1 MNRATAERGCCSCDR
16 LFVSVLCWLSIK
28 QKYERSADSVTICG
42 KMKKQKA
49 KKLTTKKKQ
58 DNIFKRYFIFTV
70 LIVLAC
76 LVILGSV
83 MIVFI
88 ASQWWNEK
96 TDTLTRN
103 AQDIVKIMSD
113 LESRDDMDEETSY
126 ELLSNTLL
134 ITSKAT
140 MSDYFVVDTKGNIR
154 VCKDMDKLD
163 KVSQCSEHG
172 SMVIPEQYMTR
183 ALKNGFADYATNDT
197 FGLGKFVVAV
207 PSETGNKNHAVVF
220 AVEDAI
226 TGLLPY
232 ILNILLVFSLTM
244 FILAILCF
252 IIIYV
257 FSKGLTD
264 PLYEMQEVTR
274 HFAKGEFD
282 HRANENYRR
291 GYLSD
296 FAKSLNKM
304 ADELAADEEAQRSFV
319 ANVSHELKTPMTT
332 IGGFIDG
339 ILDGTIPPEQQKKYL
354 TIVSSEIRRLSRTVV
369 SMLNL
374 SKIEAGEVS
383 LAPVKYN
390 IDKQIFDTLLSFE
403 KQINDKNIIVE
414 GFENMNGVTVN
425 ADKDL
430 LQQVVYNLF
439 DNAVKFT
446 PENGVISVSAKNE
459 EGKTVVSI
467 KNTGTG
473 VSDEEISRIF
483 ERFYKVDKSRS
494 YDVKGVGLG
503 LYIVKTII
511 NMHDGEIT
519 ARSENGK
526 YIEFCFEIPD

>member
-1 MNRATAERGCCSCDR
+1 
-16 LFVSVLCWLSIK
+16 
-28 QKYERSADSVTICG
+28 
-42 KMKKQKA
+42 MKKQKKLSE
-49 KKLTTKKKQ
+49 KKRQ
-58 DNIFKRYFIFTV
+58 NSIFRRYFLFTV
-70 LIVLAC
+70 SVVIAC
-76 LVILGSV
+76 LVVLGAA

-88 ASQWWNEK
+88 AAQWWNEK
-96 TDTLTRN
+96 TETLTRN
-103 AQDIVKIMSD
+103 AQDIVRIMSE
-113 LESRDDMDEETSY
+113 LEDKDYADEETSY
-126 ELLSNTLL
+126 ELLSNTLS
-134 ITSKAT
+134 IMSKAT
-140 MSDYFVVDTKGNIR
+140 MSDYFIVDSEGHVRI
-154 VCKDMDKLD
+154 CKDMDEYN
-163 KVSQCSEHG
+163 KVSECSEHG
-172 SMVIPEQYMTR
+172 NMTIPENYMTR
-183 ALKNGFADYATNDT
+183 ALKNGFADYATDDV

-207 PSETGNKNHAVVF
+207 PSVEGSKQQVVVF

-232 ILNILLVFSLTM
+232 VLNVMLVFTLMT
-244 FILAILCF
+244 LVLLILCF

-257 FSKGLTD
+257 FTKGLTD
-264 PLYEMQEVTR
+264 PLYEMQEVTK
-274 HFAKGEFD
+274 HFAKGEFE
-282 HRANENYRR
+282 HRANENYRK

-304 ADELAADEEAQRSFV
+304 ADELAADEEAQKSFV

-339 ILDGTIPPEQQKKYL
+339 ILDGTIPPEQQKSYL
-354 TIVSSEIRRLSRTVV
+354 VIVSNEIKRLSRTVV

-383 LAPVKYN
+383 IAPVRY
-390 IDKQIFDTLLSFE
+390 DVSKQIFDTLLSFE
-403 KQINDKNIIVE
+403 KQINDKNINVE
-414 GFENMNGVTVN
+414 GFENMGSVTIN

-430 LQQVVYNLF
+430 IQQVIYNLF

-446 PENGVISVSAKNE
+446 PENGVISISAKNE
-459 EGKTVVSI
+459 DEKTVVRI
-467 KNTGTG
+467 RNTGTG

-494 YDVKGVGLG
+494 YDIKGVGLG

>member
-1 MNRATAERGCCSCDR
+1 M
-16 LFVSVLCWLSIK
+16 
-28 QKYERSADSVTICG
+28 
-42 KMKKQKA
+42 MKKQKKLSA
-49 KKLTTKKKQ
+49 KNRQ
-58 DNIFKRYFIFTV
+58 NSIFRQYFLFTV
-70 LIVLAC
+70 LIVVGC
-76 LVILGSV
+76 LVVLGSA
-83 MIVFI
+83 MIIFI
-88 ASQWWNEK
+88 SAQWWNEK
-96 TDTLTRN
+96 TETLTRN
-103 AQDIVKIMSD
+103 AQDIVHIMTELKD
-113 LESRDDMDEETSY
+113 RDYADEKTSY
-126 ELLSNTLL
+126 ELLSNTLS
-134 ITSKAT
+134 IMSKAT
-140 MSDYFVVDTKGNIR
+140 MSDYFIVDSKGVVRI
-154 VCKDMDKLD
+154 CKDMDEYGGA
-163 KVSQCSEHG
+163 SECAEHG
-172 SMVIPEQYMTR
+172 AMVIPEQYMTR
-183 ALKNGFADYATNDT
+183 ALKNGFADYATDDV

-207 PSETGNKNHAVVF
+207 PADLEKNGQMVVF

-232 ILNILLVFSLTM
+232 VLNIMLVFSLMT
-244 FILAILCF
+244 LVLLILCF

-257 FSKGLTD
+257 LSKGLTD
-264 PLYEMQEVTR
+264 PIYEMQEVTK
-274 HFAKGEFD
+274 HFAKGEFE
-282 HRANENYRR
+282 HRANENYRK

-339 ILDGTIPPEQQKKYL
+339 ILDGTIPPEQQKSYL
-354 TIVSSEIRRLSRTVV
+354 MIVSNEIRRLSRTVV

-383 LAPVKYN
+383 IAPVRY
-390 IDKQIFDTLLSFE
+390 DVGKQIFDTLLSFE
-403 KQINDKNIIVE
+403 KQINDKNINVE
-414 GFENMNGVTVN
+414 GFEDMGSVTIN

-430 LQQVVYNLF
+430 IQQVIYNLV

-446 PENGVISVSAKNE
+446 PENGVISISAKNE
-459 EGKTVVSI
+459 EEKTVVSI
-467 KNTGTG
+467 KNTGAG

-503 LYIVKTII
+503 LYIVKTIV
-511 NMHDGEIT
+511 NMHNGEIT

>member
-1 MNRATAERGCCSCDR
+1 
-16 LFVSVLCWLSIK
+16 
-28 QKYERSADSVTICG
+28 
-42 KMKKQKA
+42 MKKQKKFSV
-49 KKLTTKKKQ
+49 KKRQ
-58 DNIFKRYFIFTV
+58 NSIFKRYFLFTV
-70 LIVLAC
+70 MIVVVC
-76 LVILGSV
+76 LVILGTA

-88 ASQWWNEK
+88 AGQWWNEK
-96 TDTLTRN
+96 TETLTRN
-103 AQDIVKIMSD
+103 AQDIVHIMNE
-113 LESRDDMDEETSY
+113 LESRDYADEETSY
-126 ELLSNTLL
+126 ELLSNTLS
-134 ITSKAT
+134 IMSKAT
-140 MSDYFVVDTKGNIR
+140 MSDYFIVDSDGHVRI
-154 VCKDMDKLD
+154 CKDMDGYNG
-163 KVSQCSEHG
+163 VSECSEHAN
-172 SMVIPEQYMTR
+172 MVIPEQYMTR
-183 ALKNGFADYATNDT
+183 ALKNGFADYATDDV

-207 PSETGNKNHAVVF
+207 PTETGKQSQAVVF

-232 ILNILLVFSLTM
+232 VLNTMVVFSLT
-244 FILAILCF
+244 ILVLLVLCF

-257 FSKGLTD
+257 FTKGLTD

-274 HFAKGEFD
+274 HFAKGEFE
-282 HRANENYRR
+282 HRANENYRK

-304 ADELAADEEAQRSFV
+304 ADELAADEEAQKSFV

-339 ILDGTIPPEQQKKYL
+339 ILDGTIPPEQQKSYL
-354 TIVSSEIRRLSRTVV
+354 TIVSNEIKRLSRTVV

-383 LAPVKYN
+383 IAPVKYD
-390 IDKQIFDTLLSFE
+390 ISKQIFGTLLSFE
-403 KQINDKNIIVE
+403 KQINDKNISIE
-414 GFENMNGVTVN
+414 GFEEMGSVTVN

-430 LQQVVYNLF
+430 IQQVIYNLV

-446 PENGVISVSAKNE
+446 PENGVISISAENKDE
-459 EGKTVVSI
+459 KTVVSI

-494 YDVKGVGLG
+494 FDVKGVGLG

-526 YIEFCFEIPD
+526 YIEFSFEIPD

>member
-1 MNRATAERGCCSCDR
+1 
-16 LFVSVLCWLSIK
+16 
-28 QKYERSADSVTICG
+28 
-42 KMKKQKA
+42 MKKQKKLSV
-49 KKLTTKKKQ
+49 KKRQ
-58 DNIFKRYFIFTV
+58 NSIFKRYFLFTV
-70 LIVLAC
+70 LIVVGC
-76 LVILGSV
+76 LVVLGSA

-88 ASQWWNEK
+88 SAQWWNEK
-96 TDTLTRN
+96 TETLTRN
-103 AQDIVKIMSD
+103 AQDIVHIMSELKD
-113 LESRDDMDEETSY
+113 RNYADEKTSY
-126 ELLSNTLL
+126 ELLSNTLS
-134 ITSKAT
+134 IMSKAT
-140 MSDYFVVDTKGNIR
+140 LSDYFIVDGKGNVRI
-154 VCKDMDKLD
+154 CKDMDEYGG
-163 KVSQCSEHG
+163 VSKCTEHG
-172 SMVIPEQYMTR
+172 NTVIPEQYMTR
-183 ALKNGFADYATNDT
+183 ALKNGFADYATDDV

-207 PSETGNKNHAVVF
+207 PAETQNNGQVVVF

-232 ILNILLVFSLTM
+232 VLNIMLVFALMTLVLLV
-244 FILAILCF
+244 LCF

-264 PLYEMQEVTR
+264 PIYEMQEVTR
-274 HFAKGEFD
+274 HFAKGEFE
-282 HRANENYRR
+282 HRANENYRK

-304 ADELAADEEAQRSFV
+304 ADELAADEEAQKSFV

-339 ILDGTIPPEQQKKYL
+339 ILDGTIPPEQQKSYL
-354 TIVSSEIRRLSRTVV
+354 TIVSNEIRRLSRTVV

-383 LAPVKYN
+383 IAPVKYD
-390 IDKQIFDTLLSFE
+390 IGKQIFDTLLSFE
-403 KQINDKNIIVE
+403 KKINDKNISVE
-414 GFENMNGVTVN
+414 GFEDMGSVTVN

-430 LQQVVYNLF
+430 IQQVIYNLF

-446 PENGVISVSAKNE
+446 PDNGVISVSAKNE
-459 EGKTVVSI
+459 DEKTVVSI
-467 KNTGTG
+467 RNTGTG
-473 VSDEEISRIF
+473 ISDEEISRIF

>member
-1 MNRATAERGCCSCDR
+1 M
-16 LFVSVLCWLSIK
+16 
-28 QKYERSADSVTICG
+28 
-42 KMKKQKA
+42 
-49 KKLTTKKKQ
+49 
-58 DNIFKRYFIFTV
+58 
-70 LIVLAC
+70 IVVVC
-76 LVILGSV
+76 LVVLGTA

-88 ASQWWNEK
+88 AGQWWNEK
-96 TDTLTRN
+96 TETLTRN
-103 AQDIVKIMSD
+103 AQDIVHIMTE
-113 LESRDDMDEETSY
+113 LEEKDYADAETSY

-134 ITSKAT
+134 IVSKAT
-140 MSDYFVVDTKGNIR
+140 MSDYFIVDSDGR
-154 VCKDMDKLD
+154 VRICKDMSEYNG
-163 KVSQCSEHG
+163 VSECSEHAN
-172 SMVIPEQYMTR
+172 MVIPEQYMTR
-183 ALKNGFADYATNDT
+183 ALKNGFSDYATDDV

-207 PSETGNKNHAVVF
+207 PTETGNQSQAVVF

-232 ILNILLVFSLTM
+232 VLNTMMVFSLT
-244 FILAILCF
+244 ILVLLVLCF

-257 FSKGLTD
+257 FTKGLTD

-274 HFAKGEFD
+274 HFAKGEFE
-282 HRANENYRR
+282 HRANENYRK

-339 ILDGTIPPEQQKKYL
+339 ILDGTIPPEQQKGYL
-354 TIVSSEIRRLSRTVV
+354 TIVSNEIKRLSRTVV

-383 LAPVKYN
+383 IAPVKYD
-390 IDKQIFDTLLSFE
+390 IGKQIFDTLLSFE
-403 KQINDKNIIVE
+403 KQINDKNISVE
-414 GFENMNGVTVN
+414 GFEDMGSVPIN

-430 LQQVVYNLF
+430 IQQVIYNLF

-446 PENGVISVSAKNE
+446 PENGVISVHAQNE
-459 EGKTVVSI
+459 DGKTVVSI
-467 KNTGTG
+467 RNTGTG

>member
-1 MNRATAERGCCSCDR
+1 M
-16 LFVSVLCWLSIK
+16 
-28 QKYERSADSVTICG
+28 
-42 KMKKQKA
+42 MKKQKKLSA
-49 KKLTTKKKQ
+49 KNRQ
-58 DNIFKRYFIFTV
+58 NSIFRQYFLFTV
-70 LIVLAC
+70 LIVVGC
-76 LVILGSV
+76 LVVLGSA
-83 MIVFI
+83 MIIFI
-88 ASQWWNEK
+88 SAQWWNEK
-96 TDTLTRN
+96 TETLTRN
-103 AQDIVKIMSD
+103 AQDIVHIMTELKD
-113 LESRDDMDEETSY
+113 RDYADEKTSY
-126 ELLSNTLL
+126 ELLSNTLS
-134 ITSKAT
+134 IMSKAT
-140 MSDYFVVDTKGNIR
+140 MSDYFIVDSNGVVRI
-154 VCKDMDKLD
+154 CKDMDEYGGASK
-163 KVSQCSEHG
+163 CAEHG
-172 SMVIPEQYMTR
+172 AMVIPEQYMTR
-183 ALKNGFADYATNDT
+183 ALKNGFADYATDDV

-207 PSETGNKNHAVVF
+207 PADMEKNGQMVVF

-232 ILNILLVFSLTM
+232 VLNIMLVFSLMT
-244 FILAILCF
+244 LVLLVLCF

-257 FSKGLTD
+257 LSKGLTD
-264 PLYEMQEVTR
+264 PIYEMQEVTK
-274 HFAKGEFD
+274 HFAKGEFE
-282 HRANENYRR
+282 HRANENYRK

-339 ILDGTIPPEQQKKYL
+339 ILDGTIPPEQQKSYL
-354 TIVSSEIRRLSRTVV
+354 MIVSNEIRRLSRTVV

-383 LAPVKYN
+383 IAPVRY
-390 IDKQIFDTLLSFE
+390 DVGKQIFDTLLSFE
-403 KQINDKNIIVE
+403 KQINDKNINVE
-414 GFENMNGVTVN
+414 GFEDMGSVTIN

-430 LQQVVYNLF
+430 IQQVIYNLV

-446 PENGVISVSAKNE
+446 PENGVISISAKNE
-459 EGKTVVSI
+459 EEKTVVSI
-467 KNTGTG
+467 KNTGAG

-503 LYIVKTII
+503 LYIVKTIV
-511 NMHDGEIT
+511 NMHNGEIT

>member
-1 MNRATAERGCCSCDR
+1 M
-16 LFVSVLCWLSIK
+16 
-28 QKYERSADSVTICG
+28 
-42 KMKKQKA
+42 
-49 KKLTTKKKQ
+49 
-58 DNIFKRYFIFTV
+58 
-70 LIVLAC
+70 IVVVC
-76 LVILGSV
+76 LVVLGMA

-88 ASQWWNEK
+88 AGQWWNEK
-96 TDTLTRN
+96 TETLTRN
-103 AQDIVKIMSD
+103 AQDIVHIMTE
-113 LESRDDMDEETSY
+113 LENRDYADEATSY
-126 ELLSNTLL
+126 ELLSNTLS
-134 ITSKAT
+134 IMSKAT
-140 MSDYFVVDTKGNIR
+140 MSDYFIVDSDGR
-154 VCKDMDKLD
+154 VRICKDMDEYNGA
-163 KVSQCSEHG
+163 SECLEHAN
-172 SMVIPEQYMTR
+172 MVIPEQYMTR
-183 ALKNGFADYATNDT
+183 ALKNGFADYATDDV

-207 PSETGNKNHAVVF
+207 PTETGNQSQAVVF

-232 ILNILLVFSLTM
+232 VLNTMMVFGLTILVLL
-244 FILAILCF
+244 ILCF

-264 PLYEMQEVTR
+264 PIYEMQEVTR
-274 HFAKGEFD
+274 HFAKGEFE
-282 HRANENYRR
+282 HRANENYSK

-304 ADELAADEEAQRSFV
+304 ADELAADEEAQKSFV

-339 ILDGTIPPEQQKKYL
+339 ILDGTIPPEQQKSYL
-354 TIVSSEIRRLSRTVV
+354 TIVSNEIKRLSRTVV

-383 LAPVKYN
+383 IAPVKYD
-390 IDKQIFDTLLSFE
+390 ISKQIFGTLLSFE
-403 KQINDKNIIVE
+403 KQINGKNISVE
-414 GFENMNGVTVN
+414 GFEQMGSVTVN

-430 LQQVVYNLF
+430 IQQVIYNLV

-446 PENGVISVSAKNE
+446 PENGIISISAENTDE
-459 EGKTVVSI
+459 KTVVSI

-494 YDVKGVGLG
+494 FDVKGVGLG

-526 YIEFCFEIPD
+526 YIEFSFEIPD

>member
-1 MNRATAERGCCSCDR
+1 M
-16 LFVSVLCWLSIK
+16 
-28 QKYERSADSVTICG
+28 
-42 KMKKQKA
+42 MKKQKKLSA
-49 KKLTTKKKQ
+49 KNRQ
-58 DNIFKRYFIFTV
+58 DSIFRQYFLFTV
-70 LIVLAC
+70 LIVVGC
-76 LVILGSV
+76 LVVLGSA
-83 MIVFI
+83 MIIFI
-88 ASQWWNEK
+88 SAQWWNEK
-96 TDTLTRN
+96 TETLTRN
-103 AQDIVKIMSD
+103 AQDIVHIMTELKD
-113 LESRDDMDEETSY
+113 RDYADEKTSY
-126 ELLSNTLL
+126 ELLSNTLS
-134 ITSKAT
+134 IMSKAT
-140 MSDYFVVDTKGNIR
+140 MSDYFIVDSKGVVRI
-154 VCKDMDKLD
+154 CKDMDEYGGASK
-163 KVSQCSEHG
+163 CAEHG
-172 SMVIPEQYMTR
+172 AMVIPEQYMTR
-183 ALKNGFADYATNDT
+183 ALKNGFADYATDDV

-207 PSETGNKNHAVVF
+207 PADLEKNGQMVVF

-232 ILNILLVFSLTM
+232 VLNIMLVFSLMT
-244 FILAILCF
+244 LVLLVLCF

-257 FSKGLTD
+257 LSKGLTD
-264 PLYEMQEVTR
+264 PIYEMQEVTK
-274 HFAKGEFD
+274 HFAKGEFE
-282 HRANENYRR
+282 HRANENYRK

-339 ILDGTIPPEQQKKYL
+339 ILDGTIPPEQQRSYL
-354 TIVSSEIRRLSRTVV
+354 MIVSNEIRRLSRTVV

-383 LAPVKYN
+383 IAPVRY
-390 IDKQIFDTLLSFE
+390 DVGKQIFDTLLSFE
-403 KQINDKNIIVE
+403 KQINDKNINVE
-414 GFENMNGVTVN
+414 GFEDMGSVTIN

-430 LQQVVYNLF
+430 IQQVIYNLV

-446 PENGVISVSAKNE
+446 PENGVISISAKNE
-459 EGKTVVSI
+459 EEKTVVSI
-467 KNTGTG
+467 KNTGAG

-503 LYIVKTII
+503 LYIVKTIV
-511 NMHDGEIT
+511 NMHNGEIT

>member
-1 MNRATAERGCCSCDR
+1 M
-16 LFVSVLCWLSIK
+16 
-28 QKYERSADSVTICG
+28 
-42 KMKKQKA
+42 MKKQKKLSA
-49 KKLTTKKKQ
+49 KNRQ
-58 DNIFKRYFIFTV
+58 NSIFRQYFLFTV
-70 LIVLAC
+70 LIVVGC
-76 LVILGSV
+76 LVVLGSA
-83 MIVFI
+83 MIIFI
-88 ASQWWNEK
+88 SAQWWNEK
-96 TDTLTRN
+96 TETLTRN
-103 AQDIVKIMSD
+103 AQDIVHIMTELKD
-113 LESRDDMDEETSY
+113 RDYADEKTSY
-126 ELLSNTLL
+126 ELLSNTLS
-134 ITSKAT
+134 IMSKAT
-140 MSDYFVVDTKGNIR
+140 MSDYFIVDSKGVVRI
-154 VCKDMDKLD
+154 CKNMD
-163 KVSQCSEHG
+163 EHG
-172 SMVIPEQYMTR
+172 RASECAEHGAMVIPEQYMTR
-183 ALKNGFADYATNDT
+183 ALKNGFADYATDDV

-207 PSETGNKNHAVVF
+207 PADLEKNGQMVVF

-232 ILNILLVFSLTM
+232 VLNIMLVFSLMT
-244 FILAILCF
+244 LVLLVLCF

-257 FSKGLTD
+257 LSKGLTD
-264 PLYEMQEVTR
+264 PIYEMQEVTK
-274 HFAKGEFD
+274 HFAKGEFE
-282 HRANENYRR
+282 HRANENYRK

-339 ILDGTIPPEQQKKYL
+339 ILDGTIPPEQQKSYL
-354 TIVSSEIRRLSRTVV
+354 MIVSNEIRRLSRTVV

-383 LAPVKYN
+383 IAPVRY
-390 IDKQIFDTLLSFE
+390 DVGKQIFDTLLSFE
-403 KQINDKNIIVE
+403 KQINDKNINVE
-414 GFENMNGVTVN
+414 GFEDMGSVTIN

-430 LQQVVYNLF
+430 IQQVIYNLV

-446 PENGVISVSAKNE
+446 PENGVISISAKNE
-459 EGKTVVSI
+459 EEKTVVSI
-467 KNTGTG
+467 KNTGAG

-503 LYIVKTII
+503 LYIVKTIV
-511 NMHDGEIT
+511 NMHNGEIT

>member
-1 MNRATAERGCCSCDR
+1 M
-16 LFVSVLCWLSIK
+16 
-28 QKYERSADSVTICG
+28 RSARKQ
-42 KMKKQKA
+42 KMKKP
-49 KKLTTKKKQ
+49 KKLSVKKRQ
-58 DNIFKRYFIFTV
+58 NSIFKRYFLVTV
-70 LIVLAC
+70 LIVVGC
-76 LVILGSV
+76 LVVLGSA
-83 MIVFI
+83 MIIFI
-88 ASQWWNEK
+88 SAQWWNEK
-96 TDTLTRN
+96 TETLTRN
-103 AQDIVKIMSD
+103 AQDIVHIMSELKD
-113 LESRDDMDEETSY
+113 RDYADEETSY
-126 ELLSNTLL
+126 ELLSNTLS
-134 ITSKAT
+134 IMSKAT
-140 MSDYFVVDTKGNIR
+140 LSDYFIVDSKGNVRI
-154 VCKDMDKLD
+154 CKDMDEYGGVLK
-163 KVSQCSEHG
+163 CTEHG
-172 SMVIPEQYMTR
+172 NMVIPEQYMTR
-183 ALKNGFADYATNDT
+183 ALKNGFADYATDDV

-207 PSETGNKNHAVVF
+207 PAETEKNGQVVVF

-232 ILNILLVFSLTM
+232 VLNIMLVFSLM
-244 FILAILCF
+244 ALVLLILCF
-252 IIIYV
+252 IIIYF

-264 PLYEMQEVTR
+264 PIYEMQEVTK
-274 HFAKGEFD
+274 HFAKGEFE
-282 HRANENYRR
+282 HRANENYRK

-339 ILDGTIPPEQQKKYL
+339 ILDGTIPPEQQKSYL
-354 TIVSSEIRRLSRTVV
+354 MIVSNEIRRLSRTVV

-383 LAPVKYN
+383 IAPVKYD
-390 IDKQIFDTLLSFE
+390 ISKQIFDTLLSFE
-403 KQINDKNIIVE
+403 KKINDKNISVE
-414 GFENMNGVTVN
+414 GFENMGSVTVN

-430 LQQVVYNLF
+430 IQQVIYNLF

-446 PENGVISVSAKNE
+446 PENGVISISAKNE
-459 EGKTVVSI
+459 DEKTVVSI
-467 KNTGTG
+467 RNTGTG

>member
-1 MNRATAERGCCSCDR
+1 M
-16 LFVSVLCWLSIK
+16 
-28 QKYERSADSVTICG
+28 
-42 KMKKQKA
+42 MKKQKKLSA
-49 KKLTTKKKQ
+49 KNRQ
-58 DNIFKRYFIFTV
+58 NSIFRQYFLFTV
-70 LIVLAC
+70 LIVVGC
-76 LVILGSV
+76 LVVLGSA
-83 MIVFI
+83 MIIFI
-88 ASQWWNEK
+88 SAQWWNEK
-96 TDTLTRN
+96 TETLTRN
-103 AQDIVKIMSD
+103 AQDIVHIMTELKD
-113 LESRDDMDEETSY
+113 RDYADEKTSY
-126 ELLSNTLL
+126 ELLSNTLS
-134 ITSKAT
+134 IMSKAT
-140 MSDYFVVDTKGNIR
+140 MSDYFIVDSKGVVRI
-154 VCKDMDKLD
+154 CKDMDEYGGA
-163 KVSQCSEHG
+163 SECAEHG
-172 SMVIPEQYMTR
+172 AMVIPEQYMTR
-183 ALKNGFADYATNDT
+183 ALKNGFTDYATDDV

-207 PSETGNKNHAVVF
+207 PADLEKNGQMVVF

-232 ILNILLVFSLTM
+232 VLNIMLVFSLMT
-244 FILAILCF
+244 LVLLVLCF

-257 FSKGLTD
+257 LSKGLTD
-264 PLYEMQEVTR
+264 PIYEMQEVTK
-274 HFAKGEFD
+274 HFAKGEFE
-282 HRANENYRR
+282 HRANENYRK

-339 ILDGTIPPEQQKKYL
+339 ILDGTIPPEQQKSYL
-354 TIVSSEIRRLSRTVV
+354 MIVSNEIRRLSRTVV

-383 LAPVKYN
+383 IAPVRY
-390 IDKQIFDTLLSFE
+390 DVGKQIFDTLLSFE
-403 KQINDKNIIVE
+403 KQINDKNINVE
-414 GFENMNGVTVN
+414 GFEDMGSVTIN

-430 LQQVVYNLF
+430 IQQVIYNLV

-446 PENGVISVSAKNE
+446 PENGVISISAKNE
-459 EGKTVVSI
+459 EEKTVVSI
-467 KNTGTG
+467 KNTGAG

-503 LYIVKTII
+503 LYIVKTIV
-511 NMHDGEIT
+511 NMHNGEII

>member
-1 MNRATAERGCCSCDR
+1 M
-16 LFVSVLCWLSIK
+16 
-28 QKYERSADSVTICG
+28 
-42 KMKKQKA
+42 MKKQKKLSA
-49 KKLTTKKKQ
+49 KNRQ
-58 DNIFKRYFIFTV
+58 NSIFRRYFLFTV
-70 LIVLAC
+70 LIVVGC
-76 LVILGSV
+76 LVVLGSA

-88 ASQWWNEK
+88 SAQWWNEK
-96 TDTLTRN
+96 TETLTRN
-103 AQDIVKIMSD
+103 AQDIVHIMTELKD
-113 LESRDDMDEETSY
+113 RDYADEKTSY
-126 ELLSNTLL
+126 ELLSNTLS
-134 ITSKAT
+134 IMSKAT
-140 MSDYFVVDTKGNIR
+140 MSDYFIVDSKGVVRI
-154 VCKDMDKLD
+154 CKDMDEYGGASK
-163 KVSQCSEHG
+163 CAEHG
-172 SMVIPEQYMTR
+172 AMVIPEQYMTR
-183 ALKNGFADYATNDT
+183 ALKNGFADYATDDV

-207 PSETGNKNHAVVF
+207 PADMEKNGQMVVF

-232 ILNILLVFSLTM
+232 VLNIMLVFSLMT
-244 FILAILCF
+244 LVLLVLCF

-257 FSKGLTD
+257 LSKGLTD
-264 PLYEMQEVTR
+264 PIYEMQEVTK
-274 HFAKGEFD
+274 HFAKGEFE
-282 HRANENYRR
+282 HRANENYRK

-339 ILDGTIPPEQQKKYL
+339 ILDGTIPPEQQKSYL
-354 TIVSSEIRRLSRTVV
+354 MIVSNEIRRLSRTVV

-383 LAPVKYN
+383 IAPVRY
-390 IDKQIFDTLLSFE
+390 DVGKQIFDTLLSFE
-403 KQINDKNIIVE
+403 KQINDKNINVE
-414 GFENMNGVTVN
+414 GFEDMGSVTIN

-430 LQQVVYNLF
+430 IQQVIYNLV

-446 PENGVISVSAKNE
+446 PENGVISISAKNE
-459 EGKTVVSI
+459 EEKTVVSI
-467 KNTGTG
+467 KNTGAG

-503 LYIVKTII
+503 LYIVKTIV
-511 NMHDGEIT
+511 NMHNGEIT

>member
-1 MNRATAERGCCSCDR
+1 M
-16 LFVSVLCWLSIK
+16 
-28 QKYERSADSVTICG
+28 
-42 KMKKQKA
+42 MKKQKKLSA
-49 KKLTTKKKQ
+49 KNRQ
-58 DNIFKRYFIFTV
+58 DSIFRQYFLFTV
-70 LIVLAC
+70 LIVVGC
-76 LVILGSV
+76 LVVLGSA
-83 MIVFI
+83 MIIFI
-88 ASQWWNEK
+88 SAQWWNEK
-96 TDTLTRN
+96 TETLTRN
-103 AQDIVKIMSD
+103 AQDIVHIMTELKD
-113 LESRDDMDEETSY
+113 RDYADEKTSY
-126 ELLSNTLL
+126 ELLSNTLS
-134 ITSKAT
+134 IMSKAT
-140 MSDYFVVDTKGNIR
+140 MSDYFIVDSKGVVRI
-154 VCKDMDKLD
+154 CKDMDEYGGASK
-163 KVSQCSEHG
+163 CAEHG
-172 SMVIPEQYMTR
+172 AMVIPEQYMTR
-183 ALKNGFADYATNDT
+183 ALKNGFADYATDDV

-207 PSETGNKNHAVVF
+207 PADIEKNGQMVVF

-232 ILNILLVFSLTM
+232 VLNIMLVFSLMT
-244 FILAILCF
+244 LVLLVLCF

-257 FSKGLTD
+257 LSKGLTD
-264 PLYEMQEVTR
+264 PIYEMQEVTK
-274 HFAKGEFD
+274 HFAKGEFE
-282 HRANENYRR
+282 HRANENYRK

-339 ILDGTIPPEQQKKYL
+339 ILDGTIPPEQQKSYL
-354 TIVSSEIRRLSRTVV
+354 MIVSNEIRRLSRTVV

-383 LAPVKYN
+383 IAPVRY
-390 IDKQIFDTLLSFE
+390 DVGKQIFDTLLSFE
-403 KQINDKNIIVE
+403 KQINDKNISVE
-414 GFENMNGVTVN
+414 GFEDMGSVTIN

-430 LQQVVYNLF
+430 IQQVIYNLV

-446 PENGVISVSAKNE
+446 PENGVISISAKNE
-459 EGKTVVSI
+459 EEKTVVSI
-467 KNTGTG
+467 KNTGAG

-503 LYIVKTII
+503 LYIVKTIV
-511 NMHDGEIT
+511 NMHNGEIT

>member
-1 MNRATAERGCCSCDR
+1 M
-16 LFVSVLCWLSIK
+16 
-28 QKYERSADSVTICG
+28 
-42 KMKKQKA
+42 MKKQKKLSA
-49 KKLTTKKKQ
+49 KNRQ
-58 DNIFKRYFIFTV
+58 NSIFRQYFLFTV
-70 LIVLAC
+70 LIVVGC
-76 LVILGSV
+76 LVVLGSA
-83 MIVFI
+83 MIIFI
-88 ASQWWNEK
+88 SAQWWNEK
-96 TDTLTRN
+96 TETLTRN
-103 AQDIVKIMSD
+103 AQDIVHIMTELKD
-113 LESRDDMDEETSY
+113 RDYADEKTSY
-126 ELLSNTLL
+126 ELLSNTLS
-134 ITSKAT
+134 IMSKAT
-140 MSDYFVVDTKGNIR
+140 MSDYFIVDSKGVVRI
-154 VCKDMDKLD
+154 CKDMD
-163 KVSQCSEHG
+163 EHG
-172 SMVIPEQYMTR
+172 RASECAEHGAMVIPEQYMTR
-183 ALKNGFADYATNDT
+183 ALKNGFADYATDDV

-207 PSETGNKNHAVVF
+207 PADIEKNGQMVVF

-232 ILNILLVFSLTM
+232 VLNIMLVFSLMT
-244 FILAILCF
+244 LVLLVLCF

-257 FSKGLTD
+257 LSKGLTD
-264 PLYEMQEVTR
+264 PIYEMQEVTK
-274 HFAKGEFD
+274 HFAKGEFE
-282 HRANENYRR
+282 HRANENYRK

-339 ILDGTIPPEQQKKYL
+339 ILDGTIPPEQQKSYL
-354 TIVSSEIRRLSRTVV
+354 MIVSNEIRRLSRTVV

-383 LAPVKYN
+383 IAPVRY
-390 IDKQIFDTLLSFE
+390 DVGKQIFDKLLSFK
-403 KQINDKNIIVE
+403 KQINDKNINVE
-414 GFENMNGVTVN
+414 GFEDMGSVTIN

-430 LQQVVYNLF
+430 IQQVIYNLV

-446 PENGVISVSAKNE
+446 PENGVISISAKNE
-459 EGKTVVSI
+459 EEKTVVSI
-467 KNTGTG
+467 KNTGAG

-503 LYIVKTII
+503 LYIVKTIV
-511 NMHDGEIT
+511 NMHNGEIT

>member
-1 MNRATAERGCCSCDR
+1 MTASLFLFRG
-16 LFVSVLCWLSIK
+16 VLNE
-28 QKYERSADSVTICG
+28 YERRAESGNGLQG
-42 KMKKQKA
+42 KMKKQKP
-49 KKLTTKKKQ
+49 KLTIKKKQ
-58 DNIFKRYFIFTV
+58 NSIFKRYFIFTA

-76 LVILGSV
+76 LVTLGSV

-88 ASQWWNEK
+88 AAQWWNEK
-96 TDTLTRN
+96 TETLTRN
-103 AQDIVKIMSD
+103 AQDIVRIISE
-113 LESRDDMDEETSY
+113 LEERDDIEKETSY
-126 ELLSNTLL
+126 QLLSNTLL
-134 ITSKAT
+134 IMSKAT
-140 MSDYFVVDTKGNIR
+140 MSDYFIVDTKGNVC
-154 VCKDMDKLD
+154 VCKETDEYSKASACED
-163 KVSQCSEHG
+163 HG
-172 SMVIPEQYMTR
+172 NMVIPEQYMTR
-183 ALKNGFADYATNDT
+183 ALKNGFADYATDDV

-207 PSETGNKNHAVVF
+207 PVETGDETNAVVF

-232 ILNILLVFSLTM
+232 VLNIMLVFSLTM
-244 FILAILCF
+244 LVLFILCF
-252 IIIYV
+252 IIIYG

-339 ILDGTIPPEQQKKYL
+339 ILDGTIPPDQQRKYL
-354 TIVSSEIRRLSRTVV
+354 MIVSNEIRRLSRTVV

-383 LAPVKYN
+383 LAPVKYD
-390 IDKQIFDTLLSFE
+390 IGKQIFDTLLSFE
-403 KQINDKNIIVE
+403 KQINDKNITVE
-414 GFENMNGVTVN
+414 GFEDMGSVTIN

-446 PENGVISVSAKNE
+446 PENGVISVKAKNE

-526 YIEFCFEIPD
+526 FIEFCFEIPD

>member
-1 MNRATAERGCCSCDR
+1 
-16 LFVSVLCWLSIK
+16 
-28 QKYERSADSVTICG
+28 
-42 KMKKQKA
+42 MKKQKS

-58 DNIFKRYFIFTV
+58 NSIFKRYFLFTA
-70 LIVLAC
+70 LIVFAC
-76 LVILGSV
+76 LVVIGTV
-83 MIVFI
+83 MIIFI
-88 ASQWWNEK
+88 AGQWWNEK
-96 TDTLTRN
+96 IDTLTRN
-103 AQDIVKIMSD
+103 AQDIVEIMSE
-113 LESRDDMDEETSY
+113 LEERDDMDKETSY
-126 ELLSNTLL
+126 ELLSNTLS
-134 ITSKAT
+134 IMSKAT
-140 MSDYFVVDTKGNIR
+140 MSDYFIVDTKGNVRI
-154 VCKDMDKLD
+154 CKDMDEYE
-163 KVSQCSEHG
+163 KVGECAEHG
-172 SMVIPEQYMTR
+172 SMVIPEAYMTR
-183 ALKNGFADYATNDT
+183 ALKNGFADYATDDV

-207 PSETGNKNHAVVF
+207 PSVTGSNNNAVVF

-232 ILNILLVFSLTM
+232 VLNIMLVFFLM
-244 FILAILCF
+244 MLALLLLCF
-252 IIIYV
+252 IIIYF

-383 LAPVKYN
+383 LAPVKYD
-390 IDKQIFDTLLSFE
+390 IGKQIFDTLLSFE
-403 KQINDKNIIVE
+403 KQINDKNITVE
-414 GFENMNGVTVN
+414 GFEDMDSVTIN

-446 PENGVISVSAKNE
+446 PENGVISVNAKNE
-459 EGKTVVSI
+459 DDKTVVSI

-511 NMHDGEIT
+511 NMHDGEIK
-519 ARSENGK
+519 AHSENGK
-526 YIEFCFEIPD
+526 YIEFCFEIPN

>member
-1 MNRATAERGCCSCDR
+1 M
-16 LFVSVLCWLSIK
+16 
-28 QKYERSADSVTICG
+28 
-42 KMKKQKA
+42 MKKQKKLSA
-49 KKLTTKKKQ
+49 KNRQ
-58 DNIFKRYFIFTV
+58 NSIFRQYFLFTV
-70 LIVLAC
+70 LIVVGC
-76 LVILGSV
+76 LVVLGSA
-83 MIVFI
+83 MIIFI
-88 ASQWWNEK
+88 SAQWWNEK
-96 TDTLTRN
+96 TETLTRN
-103 AQDIVKIMSD
+103 AQDIVHIMTELKD
-113 LESRDDMDEETSY
+113 RDYADEKTSY
-126 ELLSNTLL
+126 ELLSNTLS
-134 ITSKAT
+134 IMSKAT
-140 MSDYFVVDTKGNIR
+140 MSDYFIVDSKGVVRI
-154 VCKDMDKLD
+154 CKDMD
-163 KVSQCSEHG
+163 EHG
-172 SMVIPEQYMTR
+172 RASECAEHGAMVIPEQYMTR
-183 ALKNGFADYATNDT
+183 ALKNGFTDYATDDV

-207 PSETGNKNHAVVF
+207 PADIEKNGQMVVF

-232 ILNILLVFSLTM
+232 VLNIMLVFSLMT
-244 FILAILCF
+244 LVLLVLCF

-257 FSKGLTD
+257 LSKGLTD
-264 PLYEMQEVTR
+264 PIYEMQEVTK
-274 HFAKGEFD
+274 HFAKGEFE
-282 HRANENYRR
+282 HRANENYRK

-339 ILDGTIPPEQQKKYL
+339 ILDGTIPPEQQRSYL
-354 TIVSSEIRRLSRTVV
+354 MIVSNEIRRLSRTVV

-383 LAPVKYN
+383 IAPVRY
-390 IDKQIFDTLLSFE
+390 DVGKQIFDTLLSFE
-403 KQINDKNIIVE
+403 KQINDKNINVE
-414 GFENMNGVTVN
+414 GFEDMGSVTIN

-430 LQQVVYNLF
+430 IQQVIYNLV

-446 PENGVISVSAKNE
+446 PENGVISISAKNE
-459 EGKTVVSI
+459 EEKTVVSI
-467 KNTGTG
+467 KNTGAG

-503 LYIVKTII
+503 LYIVKTIV
-511 NMHDGEIT
+511 NMHNGEIT

>member
-1 MNRATAERGCCSCDR
+1 M
-16 LFVSVLCWLSIK
+16 
-28 QKYERSADSVTICG
+28 
-42 KMKKQKA
+42 MKKQKKLSA
-49 KKLTTKKKQ
+49 KNRQ
-58 DNIFKRYFIFTV
+58 NSIFRQYFLFTV
-70 LIVLAC
+70 LIVVGC
-76 LVILGSV
+76 LVVLGSA
-83 MIVFI
+83 MIIFI
-88 ASQWWNEK
+88 SAQWWNEK
-96 TDTLTRN
+96 TETLTRN
-103 AQDIVKIMSD
+103 AQDIVHIMTELKD
-113 LESRDDMDEETSY
+113 RDYADEKTSY
-126 ELLSNTLL
+126 ELLSNTLS
-134 ITSKAT
+134 IMSKAT
-140 MSDYFVVDTKGNIR
+140 MSDYFIVDSKGVVRI
-154 VCKDMDKLD
+154 CKDMDEYGGA
-163 KVSQCSEHG
+163 SECAEHG
-172 SMVIPEQYMTR
+172 AMVIPEQYMTR
-183 ALKNGFADYATNDT
+183 ALKNGFADYATDDV

-207 PSETGNKNHAVVF
+207 PADIEKNGQMVVF

-232 ILNILLVFSLTM
+232 VLNIMLVFSLMT
-244 FILAILCF
+244 LVLLVLCF

-257 FSKGLTD
+257 LSKGLTD
-264 PLYEMQEVTR
+264 PIYEMQEVTK
-274 HFAKGEFD
+274 HFAKGEFE
-282 HRANENYRR
+282 HRANENYRK

-339 ILDGTIPPEQQKKYL
+339 ILDGTIPAEQQKSYL
-354 TIVSSEIRRLSRTVV
+354 MIVSNEIRRLSRTVV

-383 LAPVKYN
+383 IAPVRY
-390 IDKQIFDTLLSFE
+390 DVGKQIFDTLLSFE
-403 KQINDKNIIVE
+403 KQINDKNINVE
-414 GFENMNGVTVN
+414 GFEDMGSVTIN

-430 LQQVVYNLF
+430 IQQVIYNLV

-446 PENGVISVSAKNE
+446 PENGVISISAKNE
-459 EGKTVVSI
+459 EEKTVVSI
-467 KNTGTG
+467 KNTGAG

-503 LYIVKTII
+503 LYIVKTIV
-511 NMHDGEIT
+511 NMHNGEIT

>member
-1 MNRATAERGCCSCDR
+1 M
-16 LFVSVLCWLSIK
+16 
-28 QKYERSADSVTICG
+28 
-42 KMKKQKA
+42 MKKQKKLSA
-49 KKLTTKKKQ
+49 KNRQ
-58 DNIFKRYFIFTV
+58 NSIFRQYFLFTV
-70 LIVLAC
+70 LIVVGC
-76 LVILGSV
+76 LVVLGSA
-83 MIVFI
+83 MIIFI
-88 ASQWWNEK
+88 SAQWWNEK
-96 TDTLTRN
+96 TETLTRN
-103 AQDIVKIMSD
+103 AQDIVHIMTELKD
-113 LESRDDMDEETSY
+113 RDYADEKTSY
-126 ELLSNTLL
+126 ELLSNTLS
-134 ITSKAT
+134 IMSKAT
-140 MSDYFVVDTKGNIR
+140 MSDYFIVDSKGVVRI
-154 VCKDMDKLD
+154 CKDMD
-163 KVSQCSEHG
+163 EHG
-172 SMVIPEQYMTR
+172 RASECAEHGAMVIPEQYMTR
-183 ALKNGFADYATNDT
+183 ALKNGFTDYATDDV

-207 PSETGNKNHAVVF
+207 PADIEKNGQMVVF

-232 ILNILLVFSLTM
+232 VLNIMLVFSLMT
-244 FILAILCF
+244 LVLLVLCF

-257 FSKGLTD
+257 LSKGLTD
-264 PLYEMQEVTR
+264 PIYEMQEVTK
-274 HFAKGEFD
+274 HFAKGEFE
-282 HRANENYRR
+282 HRANENYRK

-339 ILDGTIPPEQQKKYL
+339 ILDGTIPPEQQKSYL
-354 TIVSSEIRRLSRTVV
+354 MIVSNEIRRLSRTVV

-383 LAPVKYN
+383 IAPVRY
-390 IDKQIFDTLLSFE
+390 DVGKQIFDTLLSFE
-403 KQINDKNIIVE
+403 KQINDKNINVE
-414 GFENMNGVTVN
+414 GFEDMGSVTIN

-430 LQQVVYNLF
+430 IQQVIYNLV

-446 PENGVISVSAKNE
+446 PENGVISISAKNE
-459 EGKTVVSI
+459 EEKTVVSI
-467 KNTGTG
+467 KNTGAG

-503 LYIVKTII
+503 LYIVKTIV
-511 NMHDGEIT
+511 NMHNGEIT